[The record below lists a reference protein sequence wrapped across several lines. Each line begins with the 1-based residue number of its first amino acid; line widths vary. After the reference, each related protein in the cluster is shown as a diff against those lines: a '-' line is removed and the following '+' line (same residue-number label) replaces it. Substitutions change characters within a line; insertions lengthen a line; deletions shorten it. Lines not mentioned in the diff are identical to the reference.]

1 MVWCVN
7 VRTGE
12 GEGMG
17 EYNGMEYGVVGYG
30 KREDMRGGR
39 GGRVEWGRVW

>member
-1 MVWCVN
+1 M
-7 VRTGE
+7 RTGE

-17 EYNGMEYGVVGYG
+17 EYSGMEYGVVGYG
-30 KREDMRGGR
+30 KREDMGGGK